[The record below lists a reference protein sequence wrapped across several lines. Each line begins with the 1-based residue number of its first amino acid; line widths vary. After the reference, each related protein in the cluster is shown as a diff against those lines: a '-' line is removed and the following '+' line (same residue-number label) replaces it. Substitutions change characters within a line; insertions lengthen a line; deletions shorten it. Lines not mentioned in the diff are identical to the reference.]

1 MTNSYYC
8 INAFS
13 ISCRLTGGAMPQC
26 AARSRSDDRPYYCLD
41 ALHELP
47 PAAAKRRDASKYA
60 PLS

>member
-1 MTNSYYC
+1 MT
-8 INAFS
+8 
-13 ISCRLTGGAMPQC
+13 
-26 AARSRSDDRPYYCLD
+26 DRTHCLD